1 MNRELYF
8 ATPVYVKD
16 VGTPEFNNQL
26 EQNIVNWSKKDK
38 GEVKTN
44 MNGWHSTTDMH
55 TKPEYKMLVD
65 LLYEAQAF
73 IYKDELLDNE
83 PYLGN
88 MWANINPPGG
98 YNRPPTCPFCKGS
111 DCPAFIIN

>member
-1 MNRELYF
+1 MNRELHF
-8 ATPVYVKD
+8 ATPIYVKD
-16 VGTPEFNNQL
+16 IGTSEFNAQL
-26 EQNIVNWSKKDK
+26 EQNIVNWSKQDK
-38 GEVKTN
+38 GEIKTN
-44 MNGWHSTTDMH
+44 MKGWHSTTDMH

-65 LLYEAQAF
+65 MLYDAQVF

-98 YNRPPTCPFCKGS
+98 LIFAHIFPRKGS
-111 DCPAFIIN
+111 LSNNSSL